1 MSSTTFVS
9 GTTIASAWLN
19 DANSAIYKAQ
29 SGTAGTTNR
38 TLLNKFTEF
47 VSVKDFGA
55 VGTAVPGNVTL
66 DTAAFTAALAS
77 GKNVYIPEGTYYTS
91 SSMTIGAG
99 VKLHGAGRGRTT
111 VIYTGTGNAFLVG
124 TAGPTITLTYDC
136 EIGGFTV
143 NCTNRAST
151 VNGVVLEN
159 AVYFKVFDMTIIG
172 SGNPNSGT
180 PADWVL
186 YGSGLSATNN
196 SILGTIER
204 VSCRIWNYGY
214 YFWTKSNSQSH
225 WCAGI
230 EVRGGEVANNMYG
243 IMVGDSTVGFSTAQ
257 NVSFR
262 DIWVQGNYTAGIRNY
277 SGESTLFDSIYFEG
291 NANYDY
297 DEGGGT
303 ATPVKNMLHRCSATT
318 ESIGT
323 TNYGTF
329 PYLAKFR
336 IRTGSF
342 ASINNN
348 DCSISTSIPLVTV
361 DAATVSATIEKNRLN
376 SAAATTARLS
386 NASTT
391 TVTRDNFPEAPT
403 VKTGTITRALDA
415 ASGDV
420 AYTGIGFRPTS
431 IEFFASVAT
440 DTLGFSD
447 GFCDASSGVEN
458 QCTTR
463 DSATGAISSSTNC
476 IKIIKP
482 TTADIQS
489 AVLKQFDADGFTLTW
504 TKAGTPSANTIT
516 VGYIARR

>member
-1 MSSTTFVS
+1 MSSTTFSS
-9 GTTIASAWLN
+9 GTVISSAWLN
-19 DANSAIYKAQ
+19 DTNSAVYKAQ
-29 SGTAGTTNR
+29 SGTAGTTDR
-38 TLLNKFTEF
+38 TLLDKFTEF

-55 VGTAVPGNVTL
+55 VGTAVAGNVTA

-77 GKNVYIPEGTYYTS
+77 GKNVYIPEGTYYIS
-91 SSMTIGAG
+91 STMTVGAA

-111 VIYTGTGNAFLVG
+111 VNYTGTGNAFLVG
-124 TAGPTITLTYDC
+124 LAGPSIVLTYDC

-172 SGNPNSGT
+172 SGSPNSVT

-186 YGSGLSATNN
+186 YGSGLSVTNN

-204 VSCRIWNYGY
+204 VSCRIWNAGY
-214 YFWTKSNSQSH
+214 YFWTKSTSSSH
-225 WCAGI
+225 WCAAI
-230 EVRGGEVANNMYG
+230 EVHSGEVANNMYG
-243 IMVGDSTVGFSTAQ
+243 IIIGDSTVSYNTASG
-257 NVSFR
+257 VSFH
-262 DIWVQGNYTAGIRNY
+262 DVWVQGNYTTGIRNY
-277 SGESTLFDSIYFEG
+277 SGESTLFDNIYFES

-303 ATPVKNMLHRCSATT
+303 ATPVKNMLHRCTAAT
-318 ESIGT
+318 EGIGT

-336 IRTGSF
+336 FRTGSF
-342 ASINNN
+342 ASAINN
-348 DCSISTSIPLVTV
+348 DCSVSTTIPLIQV
-361 DAATVSATIEKNRLN
+361 DAAVINGIVEKNRVN
-376 SAAATTARLS
+376 STAATTARIS
-386 NASTT
+386 NSSTT
-391 TVTRDNFPEAPT
+391 TITRDNFPEAPT
-403 VKTGTITRALDA
+403 IKTGTITRALDG

-447 GFCDASSGVEN
+447 GFCDASSGIEN

-463 DSATGAISSSTNC
+463 DSATGAISSSSNC
-476 IKIIKP
+476 IKIVKP

-504 TKAGTPSANTIT
+504 TKTGTPAANTIT